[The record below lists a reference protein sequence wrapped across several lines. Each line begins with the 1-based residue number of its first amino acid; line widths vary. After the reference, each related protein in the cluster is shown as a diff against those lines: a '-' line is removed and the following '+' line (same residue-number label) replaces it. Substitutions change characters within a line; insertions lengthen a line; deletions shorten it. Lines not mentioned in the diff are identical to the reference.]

1 MELLY
6 EIPGWFF
13 MSIVKFVATAPLMV
27 SVGYS
32 PVYVICVNSASA
44 VIGVHLFYHLGKV
57 IFDWIDRVKAGKS
70 GKGSKKVVT
79 KSKRRLV
86 AFKNKFGL
94 RGLLFMA
101 GLISVPI
108 SAVLV
113 SKWFRNESGSIWWL
127 SLAFVL
133 WSIALTF
140 GTMLLI

>member
-1 MELLY
+1 MELLI

-13 MSIVKFVATAPLMV
+13 MSIVKFVVTAPLML
-27 SVGYS
+27 SLGYS

-44 VIGVHLFYHLGKV
+44 VIGVHLFYNLGKV
-57 IFDWIDRVKAGKS
+57 IFDWIDRVKTGKT
-70 GKGSKKVVT
+70 GKKSKQIVT

-94 RGLLFMA
+94 KGLLFIA

-113 SKWFRNESGSIWWL
+113 SKWFRNESGGIWWL
-127 SLAFVL
+127 SLAFVV
-133 WSIALTF
+133 WSIVLTF
-140 GTMLLI
+140 GTLLLI

>member
-44 VIGVHLFYHLGKV
+44 VIGVHLFSHLGKV

>member
-6 EIPGWFF
+6 EILGWFF

-57 IFDWIDRVKAGKS
+57 IFDWIDRVKAGK
-70 GKGSKKVVT
+70 GSKKVVT

-86 AFKNKFGL
+86 VFKNKFGL

-113 SKWFRNESGSIWWL
+113 SKWFRNESGSIWLL